1 MKPKKIEIGDKV
13 KWIKETRHVVSF
25 IEDNGE
31 KLVVFKIW
39 YPGRGWRYNCDY
51 LKLFLFKICL
61 YENYT
66 NPKREKLFELNGLK
80 YGEW

>member
-25 IEDNGE
+25 IEDNGQ
-31 KLVVFKIW
+31 KLVIYKVW
-39 YPGRGWRYNCDY
+39 YPSRGWRYNCEY
-51 LKLFLFKICL
+51 LVLFLHCICL
-61 YENYT
+61 HENYT
-66 NPKREKLFELNGLK
+66 NPKREKLFELNGLV